1 MHPDQKYID
10 ALLNN
15 DRKLLGEL
23 YQKCFPIIRNMVV
36 QNKGTEANAA
46 DIFQEA
52 LVDLFKIAKA
62 RQLTLQFSICAYIK
76 GMCTN
81 KWRDELK
88 KSNSEGVTFTDFDR
102 QDDIGEDYFKV
113 AEEHNLKQARLNLIK
128 KKLNEMGESCKEL
141 IRLSW
146 ARNAAGKRISTE
158 EIAKA
163 LHITEG
169 YARKK
174 KSECIV
180 KLMRLVMDDPEYRN
194 LKH

>member
-23 YQKCFPIIRNMVV
+23 YQKCYPMIRNIVV

-52 LVDLFKIAKA
+52 LVDLFKRAKA
-62 RQLTLQFSICAYIK
+62 HQLALAFSICSYIK
-76 GMCTN
+76 GMCTH
-81 KWRDELK
+81 KWQDELK
-88 KSNSEGVTFTDFDR
+88 KSKREGVTFTDFEG
-102 QDDIGEDYFKV
+102 QNEKGEDCFKV
-113 AEEHNLKQARLNLIK
+113 EEEHHLKQARLDLIK
-128 KKLNEMGESCKEL
+128 KKLNEMGESCKKL

-146 ARNAAGKRISTE
+146 TKNAAGKKISTE
-158 EIAKA
+158 EIAKV
-163 LHITEG
+163 LHVTEG

-180 KLMRLVMDDPEYRN
+180 KLMKLVMDDPEFSD